1 MDLKSNS
8 AHQNAARWKL
18 LAADLLDSHTSTPHR
33 LNRRKRDA
41 SGKPTK
47 DWTPSRNIR
56 VVISKTLLHEEL
68 FTANKTLYAS
78 LDYMVLP
85 IRAYICPT
93 IARSGAPT

>member
-18 LAADLLDSHTSTPHR
+18 PAADLLDSHTSTSHR

-41 SGKPTK
+41 FGKPTK

-68 FTANKTLYAS
+68 FTANKPCTPAWTTWFS
-78 LDYMVLP
+78 QFVPISVLP
-85 IRAYICPT
+85 
-93 IARSGAPT
+93 